1 MKLTHII
8 GIIAATVVL
17 AAAPASAQE
26 PPLPAKTTANV
37 VRLQGAGATLPAPLY
52 DKWIAVYQHDH
63 PTVSISYD
71 AVGSGEGIKRFIAGS
86 VDFGASDSAMQD
98 SEIAQVQR
106 GVRLA
111 PVTACMVV
119 LAYNLPE
126 LKGEL
131 KLKRE
136 VYLAIFAGRIRD
148 WDDPRIKASNP
159 NLALPH
165 KTIAVVVRLDS
176 SGTTYAFTNHLSAIS
191 AEWRDRG
198 PGVGKVIGW
207 PGGAMIARGNEGV
220 ATRIKI
226 SDGAIGYLE
235 YGFAR
240 RLNLPMA
247 WLENKAGHFI
257 QPDAQSGQQA
267 LLNGSAAA
275 PDNLRLFMPDPEG
288 ETAYPI
294 VTYSWL
300 LLYDQ
305 YPDAA
310 KLAALK
316 DFVSWA
322 LGEGQRYSAELGYIP
337 LPQPVATPAL
347 KRVDGIHP

>member
-26 PPLPAKTTANV
+26 PPLPAKITANV
-37 VRLQGAGATLPAPLY
+37 VHLQGAGATLPAPLY

-63 PTVSISYD
+63 PTVNISYD
-71 AVGSGEGIKRFIAGS
+71 AVGSGEGVKRFIAGA

-106 GVRLA
+106 GVRLVPA
-111 PVTACMVV
+111 TAGMVV

-136 VYLAIFAGRIRD
+136 VYLDIFAGKIRD

-165 KTIAVVVRLDS
+165 KTIAVVVRQDS

-235 YGFAR
+235 YGFAK

-247 WLENKAGHFI
+247 WLENKAGRFV

-275 PDNLRLFMPDPEG
+275 PDSLRMFMPDPEG

-305 YPDAA
+305 YPDTA

-337 LPQPVATPAL
+337 LPQPVAAQAL

>member
-1 MKLTHII
+1 MKLTPII
-8 GIIAATVVL
+8 GIIAATVVW
-17 AAAPASAQE
+17 AAATASPQE
-26 PPLPAKTTANV
+26 SPLPPRITAGAV
-37 VRLQGAGATLPAPLY
+37 HLQGAGATFPAPLY
-52 DKWIAVYQHDH
+52 EKWIAVYQHDH
-63 PTVSISYD
+63 PDVSIGYD
-71 AVGSGEGIKRFIAGS
+71 AVGSGEGIKRFVAGA

-98 SEIAQVQR
+98 SEIAQVKQ
-106 GVRLA
+106 GVRLVPA
-111 PVTACMVV
+111 TAGMVV

-131 KLKRE
+131 KLKRD
-136 VYLAIFAGRIRD
+136 VYVDIFAGRIRN
-148 WDDPRIKASNP
+148 WDDPRIKAANP
-159 NLALPH
+159 NLALPR
-165 KTIAVVVRLDS
+165 KTIAVVVRQDS

-191 AEWRDRG
+191 TEWRDRG

-220 ATRIKI
+220 ASRIKI

-240 RLNLPMA
+240 RLGLPMA
-247 WLENKAGHFI
+247 SLENKTGQFV

-267 LLNGSAAA
+267 LLIGSAAA
-275 PDNLRLFMPDPEG
+275 PDHLRLFIPDPEG

-305 YPDAA
+305 YPDEA
-310 KLAALK
+310 KLVAVK

-337 LPQPVATPAL
+337 LPQPVATQAL
-347 KRVDGIHP
+347 KRMEGLHP

>member
-8 GIIAATVVL
+8 GFIAVTVVL
-17 AAAPASAQE
+17 AVVPAAAQQ
-26 PPLPAKTTANV
+26 PPLPAKAAANV

-52 DKWIAVYQHDH
+52 DKWIAVFQQDH
-63 PTVSISYD
+63 PAVSISYD
-71 AVGSGEGIKRFIAGS
+71 AVGSGEGIKRFIAGT

-98 SEIAQVQR
+98 SEIAQVPR
-106 GVRLA
+106 GVGLVPA
-111 PVTACMVV
+111 TAGMVV

-136 VYLAIFAGRIRD
+136 VYLDIFAGKIRE
-148 WDDPRIKASNP
+148 WDDPRIKAANP
-159 NLALPH
+159 NLALPR
-165 KTIAVVVRLDS
+165 KTIAVVARQDS

-191 AEWRDRG
+191 TEWRDRG

-235 YGFAR
+235 YGFAK

-247 WLENKAGHFI
+247 WLENKAGRFV

-267 LLNGSAAA
+267 LLNGATAVA
-275 PDNLRLFMPDPEG
+275 DNLRQFIPDPEG

-305 YPDAA
+305 YPDPA

-337 LPQPVATPAL
+337 LPQPVAAQAL

>member
-8 GIIAATVVL
+8 GIIAATVL
-17 AAAPASAQE
+17 ASALGIAQESPAAAKAAAD
-26 PPLPAKTTANV
+26 LAH
-37 VRLQGAGATLPAPLY
+37 LQGAGATLPAPLY
-52 DKWIAVYQHDH
+52 DKWITIYQHDH
-63 PTVSISYD
+63 PTVRISYD
-71 AVGSGEGIKRFIAGS
+71 VVGSGEGIKRFIAGV

-98 SEIAQVQR
+98 SEIAQVPR
-106 GVRLA
+106 GVRLVPA
-111 PVTACMVV
+111 TAGMVV

-131 KLKRE
+131 KLQRE
-136 VYLAIFAGRIRD
+136 VYLDIFAGKIRD

-159 NLALPH
+159 NLTLPH
-165 KTIAVVVRLDS
+165 KTIAVVVRQDS

-191 AEWRDRG
+191 TAWRDRG

-235 YGFAR
+235 YGFAK

-247 WLENKAGHFI
+247 WLENQAGHFI
-257 QPDAQSGQQA
+257 QPNAQSAQQA

-275 PDNLRLFMPDPEG
+275 PDNLRLFIPDPEG
-288 ETAYPI
+288 EMAYPI

-322 LGEGQRYSAELGYIP
+322 LGEGQRYSAELGYIS
-337 LPQPVATPAL
+337 LPQPVAAQAL
-347 KRVDGIHP
+347 TLVDGIHP